1 MRKMTLFLLIGGL
14 LAAWACPAVGA
25 EEADK
30 ATAKTADVCKGCV
43 DPYNPAAE
51 RVKFF
56 KAAGV
61 DNELDATEF
70 EADKAR
76 KGTGFVRAFD
86 TWRAMLAFDKNTNK
100 TIDWFEADSYRRDLR
115 TRVLTMFDT
124 NKDRRLT
131 GAERDKANALLAA
144 GRVPAGGGAAGGR
157 YGQVWQMTE
166 QTKLRM
172 FDKDKDGT
180 LSVDEK
186 AAADKYQADADKR
199 RAEWAERSA
208 RYRKVYEE
216 MVKKH
221 DANGNGRIDADER
234 EAYYAEYRERVK
246 IIQWD
251 KDNDGKLSD
260 AERQAMETQQ
270 AEWKKRSDEARKRY
284 TLQRWDADKDGK
296 MSAEE
301 TAAKEAQ
308 EAEWKKQAEDRRR
321 EYEEL
326 RKAHDA
332 DGDGQLNAEERKAYY
347 AATRA
352 KWELRQWD
360 KNKDGKLDEAET
372 RARDDQ
378 RAAQRRRSEEYRR
391 KWELQ
396 RWDKNRDGELDEGEI
411 KAKEDEQ
418 AAQRRRSEEYRR
430 QWELRRWDKNKD
442 GELDDAERKT
452 MEAERGRWGQ
462 GGSVTVTP
470 IGGGGW
476 GGGGVRVRGG
486 VAGQPII
493 IRRGGGGQDPEP

>member
-1 MRKMTLFLLIGGL
+1 MRKTTLFLLVGVV
-14 LAAWACPAVGA
+14 LAALAHSAVAA
-25 EEADK
+25 EDATKGK
-30 ATAKTADVCKGCV
+30 AKAEDVCKGCV
-43 DPYNPAAE
+43 APYNPAAE

-70 EADKAR
+70 ETDKAR
-76 KGTGFVRAFD
+76 KGAGFVRAFD

-100 TIDWFEADSYRRDLR
+100 TIDWFEADAYRRDLR
-115 TRVLTMFDT
+115 TRVLTAYDT
-124 NKDRRLT
+124 NEDKHLK
-131 GAERDKANALLAA
+131 GKEREAANAALAA
-144 GRVPAGGGAAGGR
+144 GRVPGGGGQTGGR
-157 YGQVWQMTE
+157 YSQGWQMNE
-166 QTKLRM
+166 QTRLRM
-172 FDKDKDGT
+172 FDKDKDGK
-180 LSVDEK
+180 LGVEEK
-186 AAADKYQADADKR
+186 AAADKWQADAAKR
-199 RAEWAERSA
+199 REEWAERSA
-208 RYRKVYEE
+208 RYRQLNEE
-216 MVKKH
+216 LVKKH

-234 EAYYAEYRERVK
+234 EAYYAEYRERAK

-270 AEWKKRSDEARKRY
+270 AEWKKRSEEARWKY

-308 EAEWKKQAEDRRR
+308 EAEWKQRAEQYRR
-321 EYEEL
+321 EQEEL
-326 RKAHDA
+326 RKQHDA
-332 DGDGQLNAEERKAYY
+332 DGDGQLNADERKAYY
-347 AATRA
+347 DAIRA

-372 RARDDQ
+372 KARDDQ

-396 RWDKNRDGELDEGEI
+396 RWDKNKDGELDEAEI
-411 KAKEDEQ
+411 KARDDQQ
-418 AAQRRRSEEYRR
+418 AEQRRRSEEYRR
-430 QWELRRWDKNKD
+430 KLELRRWDKNKD

-452 MEAERGRWGQ
+452 MEAERPRWGQ

-470 IGGGGW
+470 MGGGGRFS
-476 GGGGVRVRGG
+476 GDVRVRGG

-493 IRRGGGGQDPEP
+493 IRRAGPGQDPE